1 MFDLKQQ
8 VSNDLPS
15 QNFFIPPENLQTQKW
30 LNEIN
35 EWTENKKMKINQ
47 NKTKAMIINFSKNHQ
62 FSTRLKLKGENI
74 EFIQSTKLL
83 GTIIQNDLKWEKNTK
98 QLVIKAYGRMQLLKR
113 VASFNTPLEDLKE
126 IYILFVRS
134 ILEQSA
140 VFWNSSLTTEN
151 SDDLE
156 RVQRTAVKII
166 LKDKY
171 SGYENGLIKLGLESL
186 KERRDEMCKNFA
198 IKCTENEKLRHMF
211 PLNAKR
217 HTMKTRKREK
227 YMVFPAKTE
236 RYKKSSII
244 QMQKM
249 LNSI

>member
-1 MFDLKQQ
+1 M
-8 VSNDLPS
+8 VSVLAAREQP
-15 QNFFIPPENLQTQKW
+15 
-30 LNEIN
+30 
-35 EWTENKKMKINQ
+35 
-47 NKTKAMIINFSKNHQ
+47 KAMIINFSKNHQ

-113 VASFNTPLEDLKE
+113 VDSFNTPLEDLKE

-140 VFWNSSLTTEN
+140 VVWNSSLTTEN

-171 SGYENGLIKLGLESL
+171 SGYENGL
-186 KERRDEMCKNFA
+186 
-198 IKCTENEKLRHMF
+198 
-211 PLNAKR
+211 
-217 HTMKTRKREK
+217 
-227 YMVFPAKTE
+227 
-236 RYKKSSII
+236 
-244 QMQKM
+244 
-249 LNSI
+249 